1 MPMTAAMLL
10 VAAPAEQS
18 VSASEGTAWAMVF
31 QKNEHERA

>member
-10 VAAPAEQS
+10 VVASAEQS

-31 QKNEHERA
+31 QKNEHERT